1 MVLNFGGTADIL
13 YFSAR
18 DVCQESCSCE
28 KSTFRLLHVQKYNWR
43 EFHHLPHTCAISSGA
58 KKGQLNKLSLGLNLS
73 LFLTNRVLNFGG
85 IAAYK
90 VL

>member
-43 EFHHLPHTCAISSGA
+43 EFHHLPHICDICGA
-58 KKGQLNKLSLGLNLS
+58 KKGQLNKLSLGL
-73 LFLTNRVLNFGG
+73 TNIVLNFGG
-85 IAAYK
+85 TAD
-90 VL
+90 

>member
-43 EFHHLPHTCAISSGA
+43 EFHHLPHTCAISKGHLISKA
-58 KKGQLNKLSLGLNLS
+58 NCQAVVSPKKRTKG
-73 LFLTNRVLNFGG
+73 V
-85 IAAYK
+85 
-90 VL
+90 